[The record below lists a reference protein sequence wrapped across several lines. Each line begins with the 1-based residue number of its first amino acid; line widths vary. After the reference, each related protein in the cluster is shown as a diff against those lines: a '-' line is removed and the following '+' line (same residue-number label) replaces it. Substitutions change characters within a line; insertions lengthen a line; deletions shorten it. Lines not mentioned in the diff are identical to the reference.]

1 MKSIETAVLGGGCF
15 WCLDAVFVRLR
26 GLDTVFPGYMGGVS
40 DKPTYEAV
48 CSGLTEHIEVVRV
61 TFTPELISFTD
72 LLRIFFTIHD
82 PTTYDRQGADV
93 GSQYRSVIFCTS
105 EDQVRSAKELIID
118 LDLDGPWDTPIV
130 TEVRAAETFYPAE
143 KYHHQYYESNRSQPY
158 CQYVI
163 DPKVTKLRNSWGK
176 FLK

>member
-82 PTTYDRQGADV
+82 PTTYDRQAPMLALNIGPSSLAHQRIRL
-93 GSQYRSVIFCTS
+93 GLRRS
-105 EDQVRSAKELIID
+105 
-118 LDLDGPWDTPIV
+118 
-130 TEVRAAETFYPAE
+130 
-143 KYHHQYYESNRSQPY
+143 
-158 CQYVI
+158 
-163 DPKVTKLRNSWGK
+163 
-176 FLK
+176 